1 MKGKTVIITGAAS
14 GIGKA
19 TAELFAK
26 EGANVVVSDVNE
38 IAAKVVAEDIVSN
51 GGKAVFIKTDVSK
64 PEEMEKLVESAYAEV
79 DRADL
84 RVIHCDL
91 WHDNIKLHQG
101 SLCPLDFE
109 DTVWGFRA
117 HDIAMAMLDL
127 LETVGE
133 EQYHD
138 LFKAFRRGYEVKMD
152 WPGDPIGPFQ
162 VGRLLWKINWVARFE
177 SV

>member
-1 MKGKTVIITGAAS
+1 
-14 GIGKA
+14 
-19 TAELFAK
+19 
-26 EGANVVVSDVNE
+26 
-38 IAAKVVAEDIVSN
+38 
-51 GGKAVFIKTDVSK
+51 
-64 PEEMEKLVESAYAEV
+64 
-79 DRADL
+79 
-84 RVIHCDL
+84 L

-177 SV
+177 SVYLEKMVEQYVPVFEHFEKTRQVILPNQN